1 MRITK
6 FNMIMIW
13 IWCFLAIAS
22 FVCAFFCPILP
33 KIIGIA
39 FGGLNILTMLVV
51 LITYV
56 QNAVQSIKIN
66 KQEDG
71 TFL

>member
-1 MRITK
+1 MRVTK
-6 FNMIMIW
+6 FNKIMIG

-22 FVCAFFCPILP
+22 FVCAFFCPVLP

-39 FGGLNILTMLVV
+39 FGSLNVMTMLVV
-51 LITYV
+51 LISYI

-71 TFL
+71 WV